1 MSIEQSSMFRGNP
14 LEGCRNDARRL
25 VDMLEKLQSSNPGL
39 LAECRETAQRLKDE
53 LGRKDWESHYPGYPF
68 AK

>member
-1 MSIEQSSMFRGNP
+1 VSNDKPSIFRGNP

-25 VDMLEKLQSSNPGL
+25 VEILETLQSSNPGL
-39 LAECRETAQRLKDE
+39 LAECRETARRLKTE
-53 LGRKDWESHYPGYPF
+53 LGRKEWESHYPGYPF